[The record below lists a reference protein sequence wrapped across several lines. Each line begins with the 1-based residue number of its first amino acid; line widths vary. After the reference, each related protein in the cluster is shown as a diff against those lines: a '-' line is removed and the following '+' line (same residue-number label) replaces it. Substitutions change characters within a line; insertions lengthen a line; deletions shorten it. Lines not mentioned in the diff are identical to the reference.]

1 MAREEQGLTY
11 DAFSELAVAQEI
23 NRGFVKQVG
32 IRPGDAVLDIGCGHG
47 NSVEKILEALRTDR
61 GWEGQIVAIDPDPV
75 ALSFARRRFGPE
87 HPIEFAECSAQDL
100 DRLGFPDGA
109 FDVSVFANGIHY
121 LRSQDDF
128 MRALRAVRRITSR
141 TFALWSAFVKE
152 AYVGK
157 TPRFAGL
164 WVAKAYELLGVDSK
178 ARSRS
183 ENLQE
188 RDAGGY
194 VAALRQAGFSHV
206 EHMLATFDL
215 PPEVYEAIARFRD
228 YVRNA
233 LPDIPSRPDITIEL
247 RSEKLFAAVR
257 LVYERLGV
265 AALPRNWLYVRAD
278 V

>member
-23 NRGFVKQVG
+23 NRGFGRQVG

-109 FDVSVFANGIHY
+109 FNVSVFANGIHY

-141 TFALWSAFVKE
+141 TFALWSAFVKG
-152 AYVGK
+152 AYVG
-157 TPRFAGL
+157 T
-164 WVAKAYELLGVDSK
+164 
-178 ARSRS
+178 
-183 ENLQE
+183 
-188 RDAGGY
+188 
-194 VAALRQAGFSHV
+194 
-206 EHMLATFDL
+206 
-215 PPEVYEAIARFRD
+215 
-228 YVRNA
+228 A

-265 AALPRNWLYVRAD
+265 AALPRNWLYVR
-278 V
+278 